1 VVAVA
6 GLFVVLLLVLPVVL
20 GSEFIG
26 RSARLFDTGDCCV
39 CLMIS

>member
-1 VVAVA
+1 VALA
-6 GLFVVLLLVLPVVL
+6 GLFVALLLALSVVL
-20 GSEFIG
+20 GGEFIG